1 MAQRDEHPDRPSAA
15 RVDPEGEFTGSA
27 SLAAGEFHAT
37 PAGAMLAGAATGG
50 VIGLA
55 AGLAGAAVGAIGGAI
70 VGAIAERLMHTGEES
85 ELHETVDASA
95 RPRLTRRIADPD
107 ALELRE
113 EQLRAQARR
122 RAGRLDSR
130 DEPRRPEAETRVIGE
145 AWIVERRPVHREA
158 AGAAGLGT
166 PREIRVPLL
175 AQDVVPRERTETM
188 DE

>member
-1 MAQRDEHPDRPSAA
+1 MAEHDEHLGQRSAA
-15 RVDPEGEFTGSA
+15 RVDHEGESA
-27 SLAAGEFHAT
+27 SSSSLDAGEFHAT
-37 PAGAMLAGAATGG
+37 PAGAILAGAATGG

-55 AGLAGAAVGAIGGAI
+55 AGLAWAAVGAIGGAI
-70 VGAIAERLMHTGEES
+70 IGAISERLMHTGEER

-130 DEPRRPEAETRVIGE
+130 DEPQRPEAETRVIGE

-166 PREIRVPLL
+166 PREIRVPLH
-175 AQDVVPRERTETM
+175 AEDVVPSAQPEAL